1 LEVWFTEPS
10 LAPATHDG
18 TGIDGIAFGGDGN
31 LYINT
36 FDAGELYRVDV
47 KDGKAGKL
55 TKLKPSRTLAGTD
68 GMRPVGPATF
78 LLIEGNA
85 GKLDT
90 MTVKGDDVSI
100 TTLHDGYVTPT
111 GVTPVGNTAWVSEGQ
126 LDFLFEPKLK
136 GQKPKLPFR
145 VYAVP
150 LVGNGMAM
158 SGPVSAPR

>member
-100 TTLHDGYVTPT
+100 TT
-111 GVTPVGNTAWVSEGQ
+111 PVGNTAWVSEGQ